1 METTCDS
8 TSLKSCKKIIGE
20 GSTEATSEMA
30 KVTYKGYLS
39 KDFDFEKTEQTAPTF
54 DETSEGDYFS
64 FPVGK
69 GRVISCWDEQ
79 IATMKIGEVATIQCP
94 SSTAYGSRGVG
105 QIPPNSDLTFQVKRF
120 E

>member
-1 METTCDS
+1 MCDS

-20 GSTEATSEMA
+20 GTKESTSETA

-39 KDFDFEKTEQTAPTF
+39 NEFNFEKEVQTAPTF
-54 DETSEGDYFS
+54 DETSEGAYFS

-79 IATMKIGEVATIQCP
+79 IATMKIGEVARIQCP

-105 QIPPNSDLTFQVKRF
+105 QIPPNSDLTFEVTRF